1 MGPGTTQYA
10 RSGDTHIAYQVT
22 GDGPIDI
29 VFVPGWV
36 SHVEL
41 CWAEPSFARLLNQ
54 LASFSRLIL
63 FDKRGTGLSDRVPN
77 DKLPGLEERAD
88 DLMVVM
94 DAVGSKKA
102 VFAGYS
108 EGGNLS
114 AFFAASHPDRVH
126 ALVMFGT
133 FAKRIYSPDYPWA
146 PTVESRQQELEH
158 IEREWGNRMDLS
170 HYVPSAANDEAFV
183 ERLATYF
190 RRSASPGAAVALLKM
205 NTQVDIRNILPTI
218 HVPTLIMHR
227 TGDQDVNVEEGR
239 WMAKQIPNAKFV
251 EFPGD
256 DHLPWVGDQDIIIE
270 TMREF
275 LHARKSEPPAQRAL
289 ATILFTDI
297 VGSTE
302 RARNMGDQAWRS
314 LLDAHDKIC
323 ADTVAEF
330 EGRLVKTTGDGA
342 LATFSGPGRGI
353 ESSQKVIQQCS
364 ALGLNIRAGLHTGEC
379 EIRDDEI
386 AGVAVHLAARVSAS
400 AGSGELLVS
409 RTVRDLVAGSN
420 HTFEFRGEYSFKGFD
435 EKWSIYSVV

>member
-10 RSGDTHIAYQVT
+10 RSGDTHIAYQVI

-41 CWAEPSFARLLNQ
+41 CWAEPSFARFLNQ
-54 LASFSRLIL
+54 LASFARLIL

-88 DLMVVM
+88 DLLVVM
-94 DAVGSKKA
+94 DAVGSRKA

-114 AFFAASHPDRVH
+114 AFFAATHPDRVQ
-126 ALVMFGT
+126 ALIMFGT

-146 PTVESRQQELEH
+146 PTIENRQQELEH

-170 HYVPSAANDEAFV
+170 HYVPSVAGDEAFV

-218 HVPTLIMHR
+218 HIPTLIMHR

-239 WMAKQIPNAKFV
+239 WMANQIPNAKFI
-251 EFPGD
+251 ELPGD
-256 DHLPWVGDQDIIIE
+256 DHLPWVGDQDAIIE
-270 TMREF
+270 NIREF
-275 LHARKSEPPAQRAL
+275 LDARKSEPTALRAL

-302 RARNMGDQAWRS
+302 LARNMGDQAWRS
-314 LLDAHDKIC
+314 LLDSHDNIC
-323 ADTVAEF
+323 AETVAEF

-353 ESSQKVIQQCS
+353 ECSQKIIQQCGT
-364 ALGLNIRAGLHTGEC
+364 LGLNIRAGLHTGEC
-379 EIRDDEI
+379 EIRNDEI

-400 AGSGELLVS
+400 ASSGELLVS

-420 HTFEFRGEYSFKGFD
+420 NTFEFRGEYSFKGFD
-435 EKWSIYSVV
+435 EKWSIYSVI